1 MAFYKSKYTGTE
13 IDQRLTQ
20 GTYDDAVKAGF
31 TGSKEEFDKI
41 IVAFDENAQQK
52 LDAAQPK
59 IDHRLETLNKSIV
72 DAINE
77 LHDEVSQKQDVGD
90 YTDKEEFEDFKDEVA
105 AIYATRNEVEE
116 STDKINSDISTLN
129 NNLVESINTINENLN
144 DSLAVINE
152 STKQLSETLVA
163 EIDQRK
169 DADDEI
175 NSKLANLESKNILPG
190 AGISIIEESPNK
202 IINIAEDTLT
212 KIQYADSE
220 VRRLEKDKIPY
231 AYDEKTQSNIN
242 VILPEGGSY
251 LGNYGDE
258 NATVA
263 KAAVYDGI
271 KQLEIGSSKVHTNIN
286 TDSDVTIETSDGKK
300 VIATTDQ
307 IPDVFETKG
316 LTELETGESSANIE
330 AALGIDFTSLIEI
343 IRESKTV
350 IVDRNSVGDYKACIH
365 ASGNISGGNGG
376 ANLMFFIGTTPT
388 IYQVQYVDGIFA
400 LAVDE
405 YAFAEKSDIP
415 DISNLATKD
424 EIPSLDGYVTETA
437 LDEKGYL
444 TSIPE
449 EYITETELEAKNYAT
464 KSELPDVSELA
475 TKEELVNKVD
485 WIDYNN
491 TKNIVL
497 PSNGQVFGDFGGE
510 ESNSSLL
517 GARIYNAGLE
527 NEEKQVEVG
536 TSKVHLNLN
545 SLDKPTI
552 KTLDGKENLVVES
565 DIELMP
571 KEIRIPIRSIK
582 DKIYTQEEIL
592 EWFGVEDIVS
602 LKKIIA
608 YGGIQYVKYG
618 LSLSTNPHYYKM
630 PVEYVAFESANQI
643 KLVFVG
649 LNTRDDVASKY
660 EIIMNLDGT
669 IIEGNSNVKMTVT
682 SIEPKDIDLSTY
694 ATQEELTDY
703 ALKSE
708 IPDVS
713 NLATKSEVTEGLADK
728 ANVNHTHEI
737 SNITGLQDALDSIS
751 DPYEINLTNLLSAED
766 SESISTVIGGIDN
779 LNATVQDNRIIV
791 GTISNGN
798 VSVSIR
804 ILGNVTTLYYLL
816 NSVVGLTLNEVAI
829 TNTSGTLS
837 KNVTTHS
844 VLTENMVINSL
855 ESDEATLPLSAAQ
868 GNVLATDKQS
878 KTDNNLSTINKT
890 VVGAINELLAKV
902 QELETKNTE
911 LESRLAALEGNN

>member
-1 MAFYKSKYTGTE
+1 MLRTSRILVKRTLY
-13 IDQRLTQ
+13 
-20 GTYDDAVKAGF
+20 AVKAGF

-41 IVAFDENAQQK
+41 IWAFDENAQQK

-90 YTDKEEFEDFKDEVA
+90 YADKGEFEVFKDEVA
-105 AIYATRNEVEE
+105 AIYATKGQVSEE
-116 STDKINSDISTLN
+116 IDRAKEAEEKLSDSIITVN
-129 NNLVESINTINENLN
+129 DNLVNAVNTINKNVS
-144 DSLAVINE
+144 DSLIVVNE
-152 STKQLSETLVA
+152 AIKQNAETLVA
-163 EIDQRK
+163 EIAQRK
-169 DADDEI
+169 DTDDEI

-190 AGISIIEESPNK
+190 AGINIIEESPNK
-202 IINIAEDTLT
+202 IINISEDTLT

-258 NATVA
+258 NATIA

-343 IRESKTV
+343 IRENKTV
-350 IVDRNSVGDYKACIH
+350 IVDRNSAGDYKACIH
-365 ASGNISGGNGG
+365 ASGNISGGNGA
-376 ANLMFFIGTTPT
+376 ANLMFFVGTSPI
-388 IYQVQYVDGIFA
+388 IYQVQYVSGTFA
-400 LAVDE
+400 LAVTE
-405 YAFAEKSDIP
+405 YEFAKKSEIP

-449 EYITETELEAKNYAT
+449 EYITETELEDKNYAT
-464 KSELPDVSELA
+464 KSEIPDVSELA
-475 TKEELVNKVD
+475 TKEEIASKVD
-485 WIDYNN
+485 WVDYNN

-545 SLDKPTI
+545 SSDKPTI
-552 KTLDGKENLVVES
+552 ETPDGKENLVVES

-592 EWFGVEDIVS
+592 E
-602 LKKIIA
+602 
-608 YGGIQYVKYG
+608 
-618 LSLSTNPHYYKM
+618 
-630 PVEYVAFESANQI
+630 
-643 KLVFVG
+643 
-649 LNTRDDVASKY
+649 
-660 EIIMNLDGT
+660 
-669 IIEGNSNVKMTVT
+669 
-682 SIEPKDIDLSTY
+682 
-694 ATQEELTDY
+694 
-703 ALKSE
+703 
-708 IPDVS
+708 
-713 NLATKSEVTEGLADK
+713 
-728 ANVNHTHEI
+728 
-737 SNITGLQDALDSIS
+737 
-751 DPYEINLTNLLSAED
+751 
-766 SESISTVIGGIDN
+766 
-779 LNATVQDNRIIV
+779 
-791 GTISNGN
+791 
-798 VSVSIR
+798 
-804 ILGNVTTLYYLL
+804 
-816 NSVVGLTLNEVAI
+816 
-829 TNTSGTLS
+829 
-837 KNVTTHS
+837 
-844 VLTENMVINSL
+844 
-855 ESDEATLPLSAAQ
+855 
-868 GNVLATDKQS
+868 
-878 KTDNNLSTINKT
+878 
-890 VVGAINELLAKV
+890 
-902 QELETKNTE
+902 
-911 LESRLAALEGNN
+911 

>member
-20 GTYDDAVKAGF
+20 ATYDDAVLAGF
-31 TGSKEEFDKI
+31 EGSKEEFDAILGKLKEI
-41 IVAFDENAQQK
+41 ADKVENSIQ
-52 LDAAQPK
+52 
-59 IDHRLETLNKSIV
+59 IESENLETFNKNV
-72 DAINE
+72 VNAINE
-77 LHDEVSQKQDVGD
+77 LHRELQAKPDEQDVIDQGELD
-90 YTDKEEFEDFKDEVA
+90 VFKDEIA
-105 AIYATRNEVEE
+105 AKYATKGEIEE
-116 STDKINSDISTLN
+116 LVDSDKL
-129 NNLVESINTINENLN
+129 
-144 DSLAVINE
+144 
-152 STKQLSETLVA
+152 LS
-163 EIDQRK
+163 
-169 DADDEI
+169 
-175 NSKLANLESKNILPG
+175 G
-190 AGISIIEESPNK
+190 AGINIREEDGKK
-202 IINIAEDTLT
+202 IVSVADDTLT
-212 KIQYADSE
+212 KIQYSDSE
-220 VRRLEKDKIPY
+220 VRRLETAKIPY

-251 LGNYGDE
+251 LGNYGNE

-263 KAAVYDGI
+263 KAAVYDGT

-307 IPDVFETKG
+307 IPDVSNFVTKEEVPSVFETKG

-343 IRESKTV
+343 IRENKT
-350 IVDRNSVGDYKACIH
+350 IIIDRNSAGDYKACIH
-365 ASGNISGGNGG
+365 ATGNISGGNGA

-388 IYQVQYVDGIFA
+388 IYQVQYVNGTFA

-405 YAFAEKSDIP
+405 YEFAKKSEIP
-415 DISNLATKD
+415 DISNLATKE
-424 EIPSLDGYVTETA
+424 EI
-437 LDEKGYL
+437 
-444 TSIPE
+444 TS
-449 EYITETELEAKNYAT
+449 
-464 KSELPDVSELA
+464 
-475 TKEELVNKVD
+475 KVD
-485 WIDYNN
+485 WIDYND

-497 PSNGQVFGDFGGE
+497 PSNGQIFGDFGGE

-552 KTLDGKENLVVES
+552 ETPDGKESLVVES
-565 DIELMP
+565 DIELIP
-571 KEIRIPIRSIK
+571 KEIRIPIRTLQ
-582 DKIYTQEEIL
+582 DKVYTQEEIL
-592 EWFGVEDIVS
+592 DWFGVEDIVS
-602 LKKIIA
+602 LKKIIV

-660 EIIMNLDGT
+660 EMTMNLDGT

-694 ATQEELTDY
+694 ATKEELNDY

-708 IPDVS
+708 IPDIS
-713 NLATKSEVTEGLADK
+713 NLATVATSGNYNDLTNTPNLTVYQT
-728 ANVNHTHEI
+728 
-737 SNITGLQDALDSIS
+737 IS
-751 DPYEINLTNLLSAED
+751 DDSLTTSAKTIPAAINEVKNSVDQIQAPYEINLTNLLAAED

-779 LNATVQDNRIIV
+779 LNNTVQDNRIIV
-791 GTISNGN
+791 GTISNGS

-816 NSVVGLTLNEVAI
+816 DSVVGLTLNEVAI

-837 KNVTTHS
+837 KSVTTHS

-855 ESDEATLPLSAAQ
+855 ESNEATLPLSAAQ
-868 GNVLATDKQS
+868 GKVLNSDKQNKTDETLQTTDK
-878 KTDNNLSTINKT
+878 T
-890 VVGAINELLAKV
+890 VAGAINELLAKV

-911 LESRLAALEGNN
+911 LESRLAALEETN